1 MARDP
6 LHNDFFRTL
15 YHVSIIHTQSD
26 LGALNKLVMQ
36 ASIQKLGLSGI
47 KRKMEVVD
55 QLWSTIELFTDNLNI
70 PFKRV
75 RIYQDGLPVC
85 GKETDI
91 IKDLAKA
98 GSRNHRLLLQMF
110 KKGAMVMGTESAEL
124 LVEEYELY
132 KQILIQEQTN
142 EVTENKTGLETLS
155 ESLLKKRDSFIA
167 DRINHTLHSGETGI
181 LFLGLLHAIE
191 HMLDK
196 DIQVIYPLNH
206 FSFE

>member
-75 RIYQDGLPVC
+75 RIYQDGLQGFYRTGPSRRRLKPFLIFFRWFR
-85 GKETDI
+85 G
-91 IKDLAKA
+91 L
-98 GSRNHRLLLQMF
+98 GSW
-110 KKGAMVMGTESAEL
+110 E
-124 LVEEYELY
+124 
-132 KQILIQEQTN
+132 IQ
-142 EVTENKTGLETLS
+142 
-155 ESLLKKRDSFIA
+155 
-167 DRINHTLHSGETGI
+167 
-181 LFLGLLHAIE
+181 
-191 HMLDK
+191 
-196 DIQVIYPLNH
+196 P
-206 FSFE
+206 